1 MIFSNYDKGAACDLK
16 AGTSPILTIDEILK
30 YNEEDLQATWAVFR
44 RLKNVAGVIKAR
56 RTSSNKRFRECFIT

>member
-16 AGTSPILTIDEILK
+16 AGTTPILTIDEILK

-44 RLKNVAGVIKAR
+44 RLKKCSWRNKAKE
-56 RTSSNKRFRECFIT
+56 NK